1 MTNVDADV
9 LLRINAPAKDRY
21 INTHTTINS
30 DMEKYSLRDIMN
42 KIIEM
47 ASQSNLLSTQWIEH
61 NDDSS
66 KTEILSIYDMQSMDI
81 MEIELVTE
89 HKTG

>member
-9 LLRINAPAKDRY
+9 LLSINAHAR
-21 INTHTTINS
+21 NSRCTHTTITS
-30 DMEKYSLRDIMN
+30 DMEKYSLRDIMD
-42 KIIEM
+42 KVREM
-47 ASQSNLLSTQWIEH
+47 AAQSNLLETNWIEH

-66 KTEILSIYDMQSMDI
+66 KTEILAIYDMESMDI